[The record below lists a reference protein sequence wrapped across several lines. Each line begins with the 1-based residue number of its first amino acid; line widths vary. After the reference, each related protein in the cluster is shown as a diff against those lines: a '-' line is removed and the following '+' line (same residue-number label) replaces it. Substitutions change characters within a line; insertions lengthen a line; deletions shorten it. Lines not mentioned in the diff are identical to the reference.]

1 MHTTGS
7 PTMVSA
13 RLRPFGTTIF
23 AEMTRLAIEHKAVNL
38 SQGFPDFDGPAFVR
52 DAAGAAIASGKNQ
65 YARPYGEVPLVEAI
79 ADWHERGTGLRV
91 DPLAEVTVTS
101 GCTEA
106 IAACMLGLIDP
117 GDEVVLLEP
126 YYDCYRACVAMA
138 GGVAKFVPLRT
149 PTEAGGVFTLD
160 RAELRA
166 SFGPRTKA
174 VLLNTPHNPTGK
186 VLTREELG
194 WIGECAIEHDAIVIS
209 DEVYEKLVFEA
220 DHPHVSIATL
230 PGMRER
236 TIVCSSIGKT
246 FSLTGWKVGWAI
258 APERLTAG
266 VRAAHQFLTFATATP
281 LQHGAAEAL
290 RRADEYVPGLVAEL
304 RESRDMLAEALAS
317 LGFGVTRPEGAYFI
331 MVDHSAFGDGDDVA
345 FCKRLI
351 ERAGVAAIPPSAFY
365 NEKSLGRS
373 LVRFAFCKKRATLEE
388 AVRRLRAGLNGSA
401 VR

>member
-13 RLRPFGTTIF
+13 RLRPFGTTVF

-38 SQGFPDFDGPAFVR
+38 SQGFPDFDGPGFVR
-52 DAAGAAIASGKNQ
+52 EAAGAAIASGKNQ
-65 YARPYGEVPLVEAI
+65 YARPYGELPLVEAI
-79 ADWHERGTGLRV
+79 ADWHARGTGIQV

-126 YYDCYRACVAMA
+126 YYDSYRACVAMA
-138 GGVAKFVPLRT
+138 GGVPRFVPLRAQA
-149 PTEAGGVFTLD
+149 EAGRAFVLD

-166 SFGPRTKA
+166 AFGPRTKA

-186 VLTREELG
+186 VLTWEELG
-194 WIGECAIEHDAIVIS
+194 WIAECAIEHDAIVIS

-220 DHPHVSIATL
+220 EQAHVSISTL

-246 FSLTGWKVGWAI
+246 FSLTGWKIGWAI
-258 APERLTAG
+258 APVRLTAG

-290 RRADEYVPGLVAEL
+290 RRADEYVPGLVEEL
-304 RESRDMLAEALAS
+304 RASRDMLAEALAS
-317 LGFGVTRPEGAYFI
+317 LGFGVTVPSGAYFI
-331 MVDHSAFGDGDDVA
+331 MADHSAFGEADDIA

-351 ERAGVAAIPPSAFY
+351 EDVGVAAIPPSAFY
-365 NEKSLGRS
+365 DDKSLGRS
-373 LVRFAFCKKRATLEE
+373 LVRFAFCKKRETLEE
-388 AVRRLRAGLNGSA
+388 AVRRLRAGLGG
-401 VR
+401 

>member
-1 MHTTGS
+1 
-7 PTMVSA
+7 MVSA
-13 RLRPFGTTIF
+13 RLRPFGTTVF
-23 AEMTRLAIEHKAVNL
+23 AEMTRLAIEHRAVNL
-38 SQGFPDFDGPAFVR
+38 SQGFPDFDGPGFVR
-52 DAAGAAIASGKNQ
+52 EGAGAAIASGKNQ
-65 YARPYGEVPLVEAI
+65 YARPYGEIPLVEAI
-79 ADWHERGTGLRV
+79 ADWHARGTGIRV

-126 YYDCYRACVAMA
+126 YYDSYRACVAMA
-138 GGVAKFVPLRT
+138 GGVARFVPLRA
-149 PTEAGGVFTLD
+149 PAEAGRAFVLD
-160 RAELRA
+160 RTELRA
-166 SFGPRTKA
+166 AFGPRTKA

-194 WIGECAIEHDAIVIS
+194 WIAECAIEHDAIVIS

-220 DHPHVSIATL
+220 DQPHVSISTL

-236 TIVCSSIGKT
+236 TILCSSIGKT
-246 FSLTGWKVGWAI
+246 FSLTGWKIGWAI
-258 APERLTAG
+258 APVRLTAG

-304 RESRDMLAEALAS
+304 RASRNMLAEALAS
-317 LGFGVTRPEGAYFI
+317 LGFGVTVPSGAYFI
-331 MVDHSAFGDGDDVA
+331 MADHSAFGEADDVA

-351 ERAGVAAIPPSAFY
+351 EDVGVAAIPPSAFY
-365 NEKSLGRS
+365 DDKSLGRS
-373 LVRFAFCKKRATLEE
+373 LVRFAFCKKRETLEE
-388 AVRRLRAGLNGSA
+388 AVRRLRAGLSRGA
-401 VR
+401 GR